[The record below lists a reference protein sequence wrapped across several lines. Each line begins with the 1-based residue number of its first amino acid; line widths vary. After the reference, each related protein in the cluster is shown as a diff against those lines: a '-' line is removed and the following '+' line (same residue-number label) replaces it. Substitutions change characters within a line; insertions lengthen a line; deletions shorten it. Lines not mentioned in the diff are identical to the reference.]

1 MLPLSGVKHYIFLAI
16 RSTLAEADLMNE
28 IIKRKNRKLK
38 SLHQVLGISYI
49 KEERVEEGKKAKKRR
64 VI

>member
-1 MLPLSGVKHYIFLAI
+1 
-16 RSTLAEADLMNE
+16 LAEANLMNE

-38 SLHQVLGISYI
+38 SLHQVLGFSYI
-49 KEERVEEGKKAKKRR
+49 KEERVEEGEKEKKKK

>member
-1 MLPLSGVKHYIFLAI
+1 M
-16 RSTLAEADLMNE
+16 LAEADLMNE
-28 IIKRKNRKLK
+28 IINRKNRKLR

-49 KEERVEEGKKAKKRR
+49 KEERVEEGKKAKKKR